1 MRQNVIFYM
10 VAVCR
15 IGTLLWSRQVLTCLL
30 NCNYKILL
38 LLLAMSSKKLV
49 CYWFLVLIQTSKYWS
64 SVRMPVERQFVAL
77 STCWLVAVAEPMPQG
92 MGRASTLRK
101 INEPLYFPLVTTG
114 RQSCEPMPHGK
125 STNFGKKGDHLYFP
139 LVWKNATRHGKR
151 THLGGRHCSTEQ
163 DPKEYKK

>member
-1 MRQNVIFYM
+1 
-10 VAVCR
+10 
-15 IGTLLWSRQVLTCLL
+15 
-30 NCNYKILL
+30 
-38 LLLAMSSKKLV
+38 
-49 CYWFLVLIQTSKYWS
+49 
-64 SVRMPVERQFVAL
+64 MPVERQFVAL

-163 DPKEYKK
+163 DPKEYKKLIFTVHCKLENGGKKNRSLTMLENCDIMKKIYDSDPEWIKTREDKCCKPRLVHCKVLLKKKSVSEL